1 MSRGRKN
8 LLDEAVGLG
17 QAVDLPLGRVH
28 GPVHRPVVAAVG
40 GLSGEQDPQTSVG
53 IRQRM
58 REIDV
63 GDAVLRK
70 KIVELTSPLTAFA
83 KSLTLALDGFDL

>member
-28 GPVHRPVVAAVG
+28 GPVHRPVVAAIG

-70 KIVELTSPLTAFA
+70 KNCRAN
-83 KSLTLALDGFDL
+83 LAANCICEILYLST